1 MIKNQPVSIIK
12 TLSKSKLIRYK
23 SDSYRV
29 DITSTP
35 ILEGIIYLSTLVQI
49 IYLFSLTR
57 NAGCYVPFFIAPVEG
72 WKALWAPYTGTSGP
86 ITLGDIWAPSG
97 SPWPSL
103 MSKNFKNNIFQQ
115 LWGGFRGFY
124 EDWYKN
130 DRLQWNWL
138 INTFNLAPWKAWVDI
153 RLWRCGVPQKC
164 SPKNSQHVSLVPIF
178 TRLWALL
185 NPTCQ
190 DASFGTLHRQIGQNI
205 VNIWGSK

>member
-1 MIKNQPVSIIK
+1 MISIFMIFNANFILIFICQKYACKRAELISKMIKNHPVSIIK

-115 LWGGFRGFY
+115 L
-124 EDWYKN
+124 
-130 DRLQWNWL
+130 
-138 INTFNLAPWKAWVDI
+138 
-153 RLWRCGVPQKC
+153 
-164 SPKNSQHVSLVPIF
+164 
-178 TRLWALL
+178 
-185 NPTCQ
+185 
-190 DASFGTLHRQIGQNI
+190 
-205 VNIWGSK
+205 